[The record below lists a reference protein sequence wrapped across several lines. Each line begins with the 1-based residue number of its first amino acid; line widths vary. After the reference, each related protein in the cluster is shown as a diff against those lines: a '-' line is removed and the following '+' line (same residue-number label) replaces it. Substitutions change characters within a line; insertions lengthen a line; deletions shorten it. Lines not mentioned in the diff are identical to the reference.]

1 MTPICESNFS
11 LGVSCVLFF
20 SLVMYLELVSHLF
33 LVITDEGVETWK
45 GWQHTEGCSALKYQG
60 RGLTCLVLVQE
71 SEMRVGWR
79 WGGRSNVGQPGY
91 AGICVVYCAWTRCY
105 GLSEGP
111 EVKNT
116 GRGTIN

>member
-71 SEMRVGWR
+71 SEMRVV
-79 WGGRSNVGQPGY
+79 GGGEEEAMLGNLVMQVSVWYIVPGHD
-91 AGICVVYCAWTRCY
+91 V
-105 GLSEGP
+105 
-111 EVKNT
+111 T
-116 GRGTIN
+116 GCQKALR